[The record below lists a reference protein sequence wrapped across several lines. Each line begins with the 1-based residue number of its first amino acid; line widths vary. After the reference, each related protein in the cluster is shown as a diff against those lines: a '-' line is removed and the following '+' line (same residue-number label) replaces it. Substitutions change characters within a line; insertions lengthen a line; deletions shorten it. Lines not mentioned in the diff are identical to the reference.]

1 MPWSDPAGAWRLAVS
16 PQARVCRV
24 LDTHTRTRTRT
35 HARTHAR
42 MHGHDTGR
50 SAGPAGSLQGT
61 GALFPSSL
69 PSSHAAASPCSVVL
83 EKEITEQIA
92 IKGEVEGRE
101 RQRP

>member
-1 MPWSDPAGAWRLAVS
+1 MPWSDPAGAWLLAVS
-16 PQARVCRV
+16 PQARVCLV

-69 PSSHAAASPCSVVL
+69 PSSHAAASPCSAVL